1 MTTVIVPH
9 ALNGVTTAI
18 VLFIFACV
26 AWPQLVKNRTQ
37 FYAAFVSV
45 LAIILLFSLALML
58 RDSAGFQVLAG
69 FIIGLLQIFAIIM
82 LFLSAGGLTFKELTG
97 EMARA
102 YEVIRRGEEGK
113 TVIIPLTGAVP
124 KKKDEAPPPSTDDIL
139 EQERKLDMQEQTAAK
154 PPPPEEKGSIPLE

>member
-1 MTTVIVPH
+1 MNPVIVPH

-26 AWPQLVKNRTQ
+26 AWPALVKNRTQ

-45 LAIILLFSLALML
+45 LVIILLFSLALML
-58 RDSAGFQVLAG
+58 KDSAGFQVMVG
-69 FIIGLLQIFAIIM
+69 FLVGLLQIFAIVM
-82 LFLSAGGLTFKELTG
+82 LFLSAGGLTFKEMTG

-102 YEVIRRGEEGK
+102 YEVIRRGEETK

-124 KKKDEAPPPSTDDIL
+124 KPKEEARGATAEEIL
-139 EQERKLDMQEQTAAK
+139 EQERKLDLAEQAAAK
-154 PPPPEEKGSIPLE
+154 PPVTEKGSIPLE